1 MENRE
6 HISILIIDDD
16 QMLATAL
23 KSDLEKTFPN
33 HDLQI
38 SLFETG
44 EAGKAHISGKPDL
57 VIVDYYL
64 NSKDRNAM
72 NGVKIVDMIK
82 QESPDT
88 EVIMFTAEEHADIA
102 LKVMHHGAHDYIVK
116 NDYMFRKL
124 NMSVMQCLKLKHL
137 KSEIRSQ
144 RTKSNILMVSMAL
157 MAGALIALRL
167 WAPGVLSR

>member
-1 MENRE
+1 MEKRE

-16 QMLATAL
+16 RMLATAL
-23 KSDLEKTFPN
+23 KSDLERTFPN

-44 EAGKAHISGKPDL
+44 EESRAHISAKPDL
-57 VIVDYYL
+57 AIVDDCL
-64 NSKDRNAM
+64 NGKGRDAM

-82 QESPDT
+82 EESPDT
-88 EVIMFTAEEHADIA
+88 EVIMFIAEEHADIA
-102 LKVMHHGAHDYIVK
+102 LKAMHHGAHDYIVK

-124 NMSVMQCLKLKHL
+124 SMSVMQCIKLKQL

-144 RTKSNILMVSMAL
+144 RAKSNILAVSMAL
-157 MAGALIALRL
+157 MVGALIALRI
-167 WAPGVLSR
+167 WSPGY